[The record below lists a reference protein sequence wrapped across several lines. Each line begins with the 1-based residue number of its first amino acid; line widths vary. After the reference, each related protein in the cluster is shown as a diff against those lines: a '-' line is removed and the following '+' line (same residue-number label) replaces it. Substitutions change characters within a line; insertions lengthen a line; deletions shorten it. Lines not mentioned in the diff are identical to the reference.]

1 MIARKSN
8 PTENTPNKEL
18 VLTRIFE
25 APRDL
30 VFKAWI
36 DPRHFAQWWG
46 PGKFTNPVCELDARP
61 GGAIRVVMRGP
72 NGVGYPMGGVFHEII
87 EPERLA
93 FTTTAFFDE
102 AGKPRL
108 RVLNTVTFEEMNGKT
123 KLTLIA
129 KVVESTPELAA
140 PIAGMKEGW
149 TQSLERLDVEVA
161 KISG

>member
-1 MIARKSN
+1 MTARKNN
-8 PTENTPNKEL
+8 PTETATGKEL
-18 VLTRIFE
+18 VLTRVFD
-25 APRDL
+25 APRAL

-36 DPRHFAQWWG
+36 DPQHFARWWG

-61 GGAIRVVMRGP
+61 GGVIHVVMRGP
-72 NGVGYPMGGVFHEII
+72 NGVDHPMGGVFHEII
-87 EPERLA
+87 EPERLV

-108 RVLNTVTFEEMNGKT
+108 RVLNTVTFEETGGKT

-129 KVVESTPELAA
+129 RVVESTPEVAA

-149 TQSLERLDVEVA
+149 TQSLERLDVEVG